1 LSNETLETYF
11 IPSLLI
17 LAQPFEHESHAMIQ
31 RLDLETLN
39 LVLERP
45 DLAHEV
51 GSLVGGDA
59 AGDDGAG
66 DTAGAAELV

>member
-1 LSNETLETYF
+1 MK
-11 IPSLLI
+11 I
-17 LAQPFEHESHAMIQ
+17 HATVLP
-31 RLDLETLN
+31 LDLETLN

-51 GSLVGGDA
+51 GGLVGGNA

-66 DTAGAAELV
+66 DTAGAAELMQC